1 MANVACLGQRW
12 YGSDGIHIGQ
22 LLDLLGEDVEVEC
35 YYIEDEEQKTLSSFF
50 DSEVATIDVID
61 ENYVRVGLFKP
72 IIGYTMEIFM

>member
-61 ENYVRVGLFKP
+61 ENYIRVGLFKP

>member
-1 MANVACLGQRW
+1 M
-12 YGSDGIHIGQ
+12 
-22 LLDLLGEDVEVEC
+22 EVEC

>member
-1 MANVACLGQRW
+1 MKVNILGQRW

-61 ENYVRVGLFKP
+61 EHYIRVGLFKP
-72 IIGYTMEIFM
+72 IIGYTAEIFL

>member
-22 LLDLLGEDVEVEC
+22 LLDLLEEDVEVEC
-35 YYIEDEEQKTLSSFF
+35 YYIEDVEKTPLDVYF

-61 ENYVRVGLFKP
+61 ENYIRVGLFKP
-72 IIGYTMEIFM
+72 IIGYTMEVFM

>member
-35 YYIEDEEQKTLSSFF
+35 YYIEDEEQKTLDVFL

-61 ENYVRVGLFKP
+61 ENYIRVGLFKP
-72 IIGYTMEIFM
+72 IIGYTTEIFL

>member
-35 YYIEDEEQKTLSSFF
+35 YYIEDEEQKTLSAFL

-61 ENYVRVGLFKP
+61 ENYIRIGLFKP